1 VEQVNA
7 RCDLLR
13 VARWNER
20 EFAAS
25 IAAALVTTRRIG
37 VTVQVG
43 AIGETENVSQTFDE
57 NGVQPSKPKPSIR

>member
-1 VEQVNA
+1 MNVN
-7 RCDLLR
+7 LLPR
-13 VARWNER
+13 SRR
-20 EFAAS
+20 H
-25 IAAALVTTRRIG
+25 LVTTRRIG